1 MIPGV
6 ITNFDE
12 SKLRY
17 TFRGYFGYRFVSF
30 LRKKILP
37 VKKMEQLFIKI
48 AATEIT
54 IDAFFLLELREIAK
68 EIINDTYGYNLAVNK
83 RAINSLI
90 KEIDNNTWLSK
101 EHNNEFKLNY
111 QKINKKFKTLPL
123 DFQKIAYSEY
133 EYKKNALGQKGMLT
147 DSATGTGKTFLGLTL
162 SEGCDVDVNIFIVMK
177 KNIDTVW
184 YKTMVEDPD
193 DFFAIKNTSEDI
205 FTSNDFSV
213 KEYTNEKYI
222 LIHYEA
228 LDKFKAMLPLL
239 KGKTVSIVVD
249 EVHNFTSLESN
260 RKKLLID
267 ICNSTKSE
275 NIILLSGTPIK
286 GSTLEIIP
294 YLEILDPK
302 FTPKV
307 MDKYRALYGSPNFIL
322 KKCMQT
328 RYKDISVKITKEE
341 LKLEP
346 IEYRTLNITMPNGND
361 YTLDNVRIK
370 MKEFSEVR
378 HKEIDEKLPE
388 YKNIYKLLIDKV
400 KATTKVSDLEWKRYA
415 DDFIAVGYYAKQK
428 LLRQYP
434 DVVKRVNTFE
444 KFNILPYLDGQ
455 DKKDFKEASVILKYP
470 NLKIAG
476 EMLGNVFM
484 RLRMECHRDMA
495 KAIDYTFIDSSL
507 SKTII
512 MSAYTDIVEVVN
524 EKVKKDGYTPV
535 SVYGK
540 ETKNISSLIESF
552 ISNPDINPLTGTY
565 PSISTGHHL
574 VVANMVLLI
583 DLPFRP
589 YLLDQAIA
597 RVNRMGQTKQ
607 VIVIYTKLNTGEDYN
622 INSRNI
628 DILKWAKNTV
638 EEITGSEITDMDF
651 ENGDTIDIVDT
662 LEKSISHI
670 NSEKFN
676 SETLPE
682 TSYSK
687 HIETD
692 ESLNKVEYLIYA
704 TNKEF
709 ILDFDWHKE
718 LFSTMLK
725 DKEYKYITIKNG
737 IKYVKMNDKLI
748 RTDAKSNLPIF
759 TMFDTIKLPDNLL
772 KCLDKP
778 TYTSVGI
785 FIANTLFLEY
795 PFKGKIKYINRLFT
809 HNELCKTL
817 PKLMIKEIITVDEYL
832 DYVDSVSFSLALNKF
847 FVYSATKKMVTSAP
861 GMSKFKEELK
871 AKYDLEYGVT
881 WVKDASLAIK
891 FIEELKK
898 FDNEYIKDDP
908 AYGVMLSG
916 AIVNNSR
923 PRKFSAF
930 GVEYGFDSTGT
941 DSTFIINSL
950 MDGYPKEKD
959 QLAAMFNAARK
970 GSFDRGSGTQQAGYM
985 VKEIQ
990 KAINA
995 LVIKEGDCGDTIGD
1009 HILVNYK
1016 NVSFY
1021 SNIYIIEND
1030 LPVFK
1035 ENLNGYLGKYVKV
1048 RTTQYCKYDGCFCE
1062 VCAGKDM
1069 ENFKDGIQLLVIATL
1084 GIMLN
1089 SKMKSMH
1096 RASKKTMNFN
1106 ILETI
1111 I

>member
-1 MIPGV
+1 MIPGI
-6 ITNFDE
+6 ITSYDE

-17 TFRGYFGYRFVSF
+17 TFRGYFGVRFVGIIKRKILSD
-30 LRKKILP
+30 KKI
-37 VKKMEQLFIKI
+37 KQLFIKI
-48 AATEIT
+48 STTEIT
-54 IDAFFLLELREIAK
+54 IDSFFILELREMLN
-68 EIINDTYGYNLAVNK
+68 EIINGDYGYNFDVNV
-83 RAINSLI
+83 RAIKSLI
-90 KEIDNNTWLSK
+90 KKIDTDTWLAK
-101 EHNNEFKLNY
+101 KHNNEFKLNY
-111 QKINKKFKTLPL
+111 EKINKKFSTLPL

-147 DSATGTGKTFLGLTL
+147 DSATGTGKTFLGLTI

-193 DFFAIKNTSEDI
+193 NFFTIKNKPEDI
-205 FTSNDFSV
+205 YTSNDFSI
-213 KEYTNEKYI
+213 KEYNNEKYI
-222 LIHYEA
+222 LVHYEA
-228 LDKFKAMLPLL
+228 LDKLKAMLSLL
-239 KGKTVSIVVD
+239 KNKSVSIVVD
-249 EVHNFTSLESN
+249 EVHNFTSLDSN
-260 RKKLLID
+260 RKKLLIE
-267 ICNSTKSE
+267 ICETSKSDD
-275 NIILLSGTPIK
+275 IILLSGTPIK

-302 FTPKV
+302 FTPRV
-307 MDKYRALYGSPNFIL
+307 MIKYKALYGSPNYIL
-322 KKCMQT
+322 KQCMQT
-328 RYKDISVKITKEE
+328 RYKDISVKITKNE

-346 IEYRTLNITMPNGND
+346 IEYRTLNVTINNGND
-361 YTLDNVRIK
+361 YTLENVRIK
-370 MKEFSEVR
+370 MKEFSER
-378 HKEIDEKLPE
+378 RTKEIDDKLPE
-388 YKNIYKLLIDKV
+388 YKNTYTTLLSKV
-400 KATTKVSDLEWKRYA
+400 KANSKVSEILWKRYS
-415 DDFIAVGYYAKQK
+415 DDFVAVGYYAKRR
-428 LLRQYP
+428 LLQQYP

-455 DKKDFKEASVILKYP
+455 DKKDFREASVILKYP
-470 NLKIAG
+470 KLKIAG

-495 KAIDYTFIDSSL
+495 KAIDYSLIDSSL
-507 SKTII
+507 AKTII
-512 MSAYTDIVEVVN
+512 MSAYTDIISAVN
-524 EKVKKDGYTPV
+524 EKVIKDGYTPAT
-535 SVYGK
+535 VYGK
-540 ETKNISSLIESF
+540 ETKNISSIIESF
-552 ISNPDINPLTGTY
+552 ISNPDVNPLTGTY

-574 VVANMVLLI
+574 VVANIVLLL

-670 NSEKFN
+670 NGEKFS
-676 SETLPE
+676 SETIPE

-692 ESLNKVEYLIYA
+692 ESLNKIEYLIYA

-817 PKLMIKEIITVDEYL
+817 PKLMVKEIISVDEYL

-861 GMSKFKEELK
+861 GMAKFKEELK

-923 PRKFSAF
+923 PRKFAAF

-1009 HILVNYK
+1009 HILVNDK

-1035 ENLNGYLGKYVKV
+1035 ENLNGYLGKYVRV
-1048 RTTQYCKYDGCFCE
+1048 RSTQYCKYDGCFCE

-1069 ENFKDGIQLLVIATL
+1069 ENFKDGIQLLVISTIGVL
-1084 GIMLN
+1084 LNLML
-1089 SKMKSMH
+1089 KSMH